1 MTGWKRKKKQ
11 CQPTPGK
18 SEKTAMNETMIQLFL
33 KKVED
38 ELNEDILPF
47 WLTHLRDRK
56 HGGFV
61 GRLSN
66 DLVADEQA
74 PKGLILHTRLLWA
87 FSALARFLKDRRCEK
102 MAYDAYQIVR
112 GDFWDGRYGGAYW
125 QVGAEGPIDVQKKTY
140 GQAFLIYGLAEY
152 YRLARNAEPL
162 AMAQEVFERLERHAH
177 DEQNGGYLEVME
189 RDWRLSPHQQ
199 LSAEDLVAPKSMNTH
214 LHLLEAYTELYLVW
228 PDAQV
233 LRRLEELL
241 EIFLKFILEPRTHH
255 FRLFFERDWKS
266 LTGRVS
272 FGHDIEGSWLLHRA
286 QQAADK
292 EDEEWAGRV
301 VPASVQIAKSV
312 LEEGLDED
320 GGLLYERLE
329 DGRIR
334 AEKHFWCQAE
344 AVVGFVNAY
353 QLTGEPVYLEAA
365 WKVWQFIETYQV
377 DRTYGE
383 WFWKLDERRTPDLS
397 LPKVS
402 EWKCPYHNSRA
413 CIETIQRLRQI
424 LREPVLSG
432 QGER

>member
-1 MTGWKRKKKQ
+1 
-11 CQPTPGK
+11 
-18 SEKTAMNETMIQLFL
+18 
-33 KKVED
+33 
-38 ELNEDILPF
+38 
-47 WLTHLRDRK
+47 
-56 HGGFV
+56 
-61 GRLSN
+61 
-66 DLVADEQA
+66 
-74 PKGLILHTRLLWA
+74 
-87 FSALARFLKDRRCEK
+87 

-152 YRLARNAEPL
+152 YRLSRNAEPL

-329 DGRIR
+329 DVRIR

-344 AVVGFVNAY
+344 AVVGFLNAY
-353 QLTGEPVYLEAA
+353 
-365 WKVWQFIETYQV
+365 KVSGDDSFLRASQRTWDFIETRIA
-377 DRTYGE
+377 DREHGE
-383 WFWKLDERRTPDLS
+383 WFWGRDARGRVLERQ
-397 LPKVS
+397 PKVGL
-402 EWKCPYHNSRA
+402 WKCPYHNGRA
-413 CIETIQRLRQI
+413 CLELVARVEKL
-424 LREPVLSG
+424 LGEPVK
-432 QGER
+432 